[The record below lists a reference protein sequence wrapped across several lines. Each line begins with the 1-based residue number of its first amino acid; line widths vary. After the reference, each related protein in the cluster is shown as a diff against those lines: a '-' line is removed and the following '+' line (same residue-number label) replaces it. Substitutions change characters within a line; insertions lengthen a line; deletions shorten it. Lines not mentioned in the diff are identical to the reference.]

1 MAGVIMSRKMSRK
14 RVPDVH
20 LDELLRFDD
29 ATASLLDRTQAGSK
43 PWVLR
48 SAIQTFVVSAV
59 VYTAFHVVNL
69 APPYALIVAVCV
81 GAVLVR
87 QAARAASEPSWQRT
101 ADLIRP
107 PGGPRGPSTGGG
119 DGDNDGIHNDNDGML
134 SAVHRWD
141 RRLEWGT
148 TGADRFRSG
157 VAPRL
162 GELADERLR
171 QRHAITRAVDPVR
184 ARRLLGEEVWTL
196 LHGRRD
202 RVPTARE
209 LAAALSRLESL

>member
-1 MAGVIMSRKMSRK
+1 MSRK

-29 ATASLLDRTQAGSK
+29 ITAPLPDRTQEGRK

-48 SAIQTFVVSAV
+48 SVLEAFVVSAV

-87 QAARAASEPSWQRT
+87 QATRATSERSWQRT
-101 ADLIRP
+101 ADLVRP
-107 PGGPRGPSTGGG
+107 LDGPFGISPGGADS
-119 DGDNDGIHNDNDGML
+119 DNDGML

-148 TGADRFRSG
+148 TGAQRFCSS

-171 QRHAITRAVDPVR
+171 QRHGITRAVDPVR
-184 ARRLLGEEVWTL
+184 ARRLLGEELWTL

-209 LAAALSRLESL
+209 VAKALSRLESL